1 MPASDRLVSRVRA
14 EYLEMPG
21 LKLTLP
27 QACRLWQLDAN
38 TCQAIL
44 KRLVDERFLHCTAEG
59 SYMMFPTI
67 RTRTVKALAP
77 SQQMRHHA

>member
-1 MPASDRLVSRVRA
+1 MPAFDPLVSRVRA

-27 QACRLWQLDAN
+27 QACRLWQLDADS
-38 TCQAIL
+38 CRAIL
-44 KRLVDERFLHCTAEG
+44 KRLVDGRFLHCTAEG

-67 RTRTVKALAP
+67 RTRSVKALPP
-77 SQQMRHHA
+77 SQQMRHQA